1 MKDFAVKTI
10 NTTYFVTC
18 VQIMVVDHVT
28 VEWVASSSFQK
39 CHFLENE
46 FKLANQT
53 PETKWRD
60 FLTRKKVQMINILT
74 WKDFSLKQRDWNFS
88 DPWNIYKIMDHLAC

>member
-1 MKDFAVKTI
+1 MKDFVQHFAIKTI
-10 NTTYFVTC
+10 NTTFFVTC

-53 PETKWRD
+53 PESKWRWL
-60 FLTRKKVQMINILT
+60 FNPKKGTDDKHFDMERFHVET
-74 WKDFSLKQRDWNFS
+74 KRLKF
-88 DPWNIYKIMDHLAC
+88 